1 MFDSFLSDQFFGG
14 YPDQRSVKSLPL
26 IDRKSGY
33 WSVTIN
39 PHQFLENTMNFRS
52 MGYVGSVFAVDKNGT
67 MGKNMDLPWGK
78 IKEDM
83 QFFRLI
89 TLGSVVVMGKNTWYS
104 KNMLRPLPHRYSA
117 VLTNNPR
124 IEYDR
129 FCEEVDIL
137 EDFLTQFVTF
147 SSVNPS
153 KLFDFLEHLHQEYAL
168 PINIIGGPD
177 VLMQFKEFT
186 QTAYISKINKEYEGD
201 IKINLEEYLKGFKK
215 IMETPLSELVTVEKW
230 QNETVS

>member
-1 MFDSFLSDQFFGG
+1 
-14 YPDQRSVKSLPL
+14 
-26 IDRKSGY
+26 
-33 WSVTIN
+33 
-39 PHQFLENTMNFRS
+39 MNFRS
-52 MGYVGSVFAVDKNGT
+52 IGYVGSVFAVDKNGT
-67 MGKNMDLPWGK
+67 MGKNGDLPWGK

-89 TLGSVVVMGKNTWYS
+89 TLGSTVIMGKNTWYS
-104 KNMLRPLPHRYSA
+104 NDMMRPLPHRYSV

-129 FCEEVDIL
+129 FYEEVDSL
-137 EDFLTQFVTF
+137 KKENYLKQLVTF
-147 SSVNPS
+147 SSVNQFHFS
-153 KLFDFLEHLHQEYAL
+153 DFFYFVHQKYEL
-168 PINIIGGPD
+168 TINIIGGPD